1 MFSAQ
6 QIERPGRNEFSLK
19 MGFHLKMFFWV
30 YPGMETKMDRISRKE
45 IFRHEIETGATI
57 EEIKIY
63 TNSLRLILAV
73 FHREKD
79 FPESELLEEIL
90 DLQKK
95 IKLYEKKVK
104 KI

>member
-1 MFSAQ
+1 
-6 QIERPGRNEFSLK
+6 
-19 MGFHLKMFFWV
+19 
-30 YPGMETKMDRISRKE
+30 MDRIGRKE
-45 IFRHEIETGATI
+45 IFQHEVETGATI

-95 IKLYEKKVK
+95 IKLYEKKIK
-104 KI
+104 KIWKNNG

>member
-1 MFSAQ
+1 M
-6 QIERPGRNEFSLK
+6 ER
-19 MGFHLKMFFWV
+19 M
-30 YPGMETKMDRISRKE
+30 SRKE
-45 IFRHEIETGATI
+45 IFRHEVETGATI

-63 TNSLRLILAV
+63 TNSLRLV
-73 FHREKD
+73 FNVFYNDKN
-79 FPESELLEEIL
+79 FPTEELLEEIK

>member
-1 MFSAQ
+1 M
-6 QIERPGRNEFSLK
+6 N
-19 MGFHLKMFFWV
+19 
-30 YPGMETKMDRISRKE
+30 RKE
-45 IFRHEIETGATI
+45 IFRYEVETGATI

-63 TNSLRLILAV
+63 TNFLRLILAV

-79 FPESELLEEIL
+79 FPENELLEEIL